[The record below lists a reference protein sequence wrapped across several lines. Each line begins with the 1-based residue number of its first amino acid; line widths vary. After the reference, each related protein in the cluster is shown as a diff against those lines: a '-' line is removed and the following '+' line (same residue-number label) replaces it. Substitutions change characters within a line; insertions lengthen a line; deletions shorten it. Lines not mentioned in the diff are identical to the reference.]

1 MVSTST
7 DEGADKVGDRRRDQ
21 RGLAKHPHH
30 SSIVRIF
37 PAPVP
42 STPEARTPRWH
53 LASLARLVPRQVSIL
68 FLIPVMMLVFGGAL
82 IALNRMSLREE
93 NMQNWRDRV
102 SDDSAIIASAAGRAL
117 GHAQPI
123 ISRLRLEMPEPD
135 AARQATL
142 LNDLCTDHPDVA
154 SIGIVAVDGETVNPV
169 ARQIYPDAKPADAVP
184 PAPPLP
190 ANWNPDAI
198 EGAERG
204 IVKQAL
210 SDSHLHWTAP
220 FLSADGHQTLACA
233 GVIGSLDGKARV
245 ALVTFDDRGLGRLL
259 TNVITHADDTKPFLF
274 TASGTNLTNPGRPP
288 DGVSLDAGRRAFD
301 EVLANLPA
309 VGQVKLFN
317 HSNYGLPMLSA
328 VRRVDIVPGPVLF
341 ASAVVP
347 IRTLAASTT
356 TLVLRSLWI
365 EVGGVVIAAGL
376 AGLLAR
382 LLTAQRRQIERAQT
396 DARKAHERL
405 EAMGSYTLLR
415 LIGEGG
421 MGEIW
426 EAEHHLLARTA
437 ALKLITMDAFASN
450 EEERAI
456 ARARFARE
464 ARATA
469 SLTSPH
475 TVTIFD
481 FGFTREGSFYYA
493 MELLDGLDLDR
504 LVRDHGAQ
512 PPGRV
517 IRILIQVCLSLAEAH
532 AAGMVHRDIKPANIY
547 LCRLGVEVDVAK
559 VLDFG
564 LVADKSELKSPTDVV
579 LGTPAFMAP
588 EQAQGRPTDARS
600 DLYAVGCVAF
610 WLLAGRT
617 PFVNGD
623 TLAMLGS
630 QVRDTPPLLT
640 AVARQTLPEAL
651 VHLVARLLDKDPARR
666 PQDATTVI
674 QVLERIQAAGE
685 EGWSREEAQA
695 WWSIHHANR
704 KKDGDV
710 GPVSPTSA
718 RTATIQIVGREPLK
732 V

>member
-1 MVSTST
+1 MSTET
-7 DEGADKVGDRRRDQ
+7 DSVADQAGDQ
-21 RGLAKHPHH
+21 RGLAKLPHH

-37 PAPVP
+37 PDTVP
-42 STPEARTPRWH
+42 STPAAKTPRWH

-68 FLIPVMMLVFGGAL
+68 VLIPVMMLVFGGAL

-117 GHAQPI
+117 GHVQPI

-135 AARQATL
+135 AGRMATL
-142 LNDLCTDHPDVA
+142 VNDLCIDHPDVA
-154 SIGIVAVDGETVNPV
+154 SIGIVAVDGATVSPV
-169 ARQIYPDAKPADAVP
+169 ARQNYPDATPSGDAP
-184 PAPPLP
+184 PALP
-190 ANWNPDAI
+190 APTWNPDAI
-198 EGAERG
+198 EAPERD
-204 IVKQAL
+204 IIRQAL
-210 SDSHLHWTAP
+210 GDSLLHWTAP

-233 GVIGSLDGKARV
+233 GVIGSIDGKARV

-274 TASGTNLTNPGRPP
+274 TAGGTNLTNPGRPP
-288 DGVSLDAGRRAFD
+288 DSVSLDAGKRAFA

-317 HSNYGLPMLSA
+317 HSNFGLPMLSA

-365 EVGGVVIAAGL
+365 EVGGVIIAAGL
-376 AGLLAR
+376 AALLAR

-405 EAMGSYTLLR
+405 EAMGSYTLVR

-469 SLTSPH
+469 SLASPH
-475 TVTIFD
+475 TITIFD

-504 LVRDHGAQ
+504 LVRDHGPQ

-517 IRILIQVCLSLAEAH
+517 IRIVIQVCLSLAEAH

-564 LVADKSELKSPTDVV
+564 LVADQSEVKVHTDIV

-588 EQAQGRPTDARS
+588 EQAQGHATDARS

-623 TLAMLGS
+623 TLGMLGS

-640 AVARQTLPEAL
+640 TVARQTLPEAL

-695 WWSIHHANR
+695 WWSIHHANK
-704 KKDGDV
+704 KKDDDAV
-710 GPVSPTSA
+710 PVSPTSA
-718 RTATIQIVGREPLK
+718 RTATIQVVGREPLK